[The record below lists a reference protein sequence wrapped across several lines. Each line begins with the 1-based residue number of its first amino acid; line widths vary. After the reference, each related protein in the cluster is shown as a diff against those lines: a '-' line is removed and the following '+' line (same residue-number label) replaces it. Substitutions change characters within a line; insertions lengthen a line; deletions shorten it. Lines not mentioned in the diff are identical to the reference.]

1 MIGSSRRA
9 ALPRRML
16 IVAVAA
22 LIPVLAGCEAGDG
35 APTLQWHQPTA
46 GASATVGGTAG
57 IAISDVFVLGEPPFG
72 TLPAGGSAGLFFSLV
87 NNGRPDKLISIS
99 APGAAA
105 SVTLPD
111 GHIVL
116 ASRQAIYPNNP
127 EPKAVLDNLIR
138 PLPGSSSVRVIMN
151 FQNAGSVVL
160 DVPVIP
166 QSQSYS
172 TFSAP
177 PSPTPTPTPKAGKA
191 KSHPGTTPSPS
202 PSPSSTS

>member
-1 MIGSSRRA
+1 VIGSSRGA

-22 LIPVLAGCEAGDG
+22 LIPVLAGCEAGNG

-46 GASATVGGTAG
+46 GANATADG
-57 IAISDVFVLGEPPFG
+57 ITISDVFVLGEPPFG

-87 NNGRPDKLISIS
+87 NSGRPDKLLSIS
-99 APGAAA
+99 APGEAA
-105 SVTLPD
+105 SVTLPG
-111 GHIVL
+111 GHIAL
-116 ASRQAIYPNNP
+116 ASQQAIYPNTP
-127 EPKAVLDNLIR
+127 EPKAVLNNLTR

-160 DVPVIP
+160 NVPVIP

-177 PSPTPTPTPKAGKA
+177 PSPTPTPTPGKT
-191 KSHPGTTPSPS
+191 KGHPGPTPSPS

>member
-1 MIGSSRRA
+1 VIGSSRGA

-22 LIPVLAGCEAGDG
+22 LIPVLAGCEAGNG

-46 GASATVGGTAG
+46 GAYATANG

-72 TLPAGGSAGLFFSLV
+72 TLPAGSSAGLFFSLV
-87 NNGRPDKLISIS
+87 NSGRPDKLVSIS

-105 SVTLPD
+105 SVTLPG
-111 GHIVL
+111 GHIAL
-116 ASRQAIYPNNP
+116 ASQQAIYPNTP
-127 EPKAVLDNLIR
+127 EPKAVLNNLTR

-160 DVPVIP
+160 NVPVIP

-177 PSPTPTPTPKAGKA
+177 PSPTPTPTPGKT
-191 KSHPGTTPSPS
+191 KGQPGSTPSPS

>member
-1 MIGSSRRA
+1 VIGSSRGA

-16 IVAVAA
+16 IVAVAV

-57 IAISDVFVLGEPPFG
+57 ITVSDVFVLGEPPFG

-99 APGAAA
+99 APGSAA
-105 SVTLPD
+105 SVTLPG
-111 GHIVL
+111 GHIAL
-116 ASRQAIYPNNP
+116 TSQQAIYPNSP

-160 DVPVIP
+160 NVPVIP

-177 PSPTPTPTPKAGKA
+177 PSPTPTPKAGKA